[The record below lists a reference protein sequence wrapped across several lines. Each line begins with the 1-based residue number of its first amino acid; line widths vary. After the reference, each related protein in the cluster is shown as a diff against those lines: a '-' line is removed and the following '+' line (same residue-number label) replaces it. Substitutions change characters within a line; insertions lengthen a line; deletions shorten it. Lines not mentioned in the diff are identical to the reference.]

1 VLSVEVRLR
10 GVACNIACRYCY
22 QEAERAAQ
30 RPARNGLE
38 PVFRALERN
47 GGPFTVF
54 GGEPLAAPK
63 DTLRQLW
70 QWGLDRHGSNGVQTN
85 GVLIDD
91 EYLEMFRAYKVDVG
105 ISIDG
110 PGELN
115 DARWAGSLERT
126 RSATARTE
134 AAIAALCARG
144 TPPSLIVTLSR
155 GNVAADRLP
164 RWLAWL
170 RSLVA
175 SGVTSIRLHL
185 LEVDSEHARVELAL
199 SDDEAFNAL
208 AGALDLSRE
217 CGVSFDVFSDIDAL
231 LRGRD
236 DHVTCVWRACD
247 PLTTPAVQGI
257 EGDGS
262 ASNCGRVNKEGVGF
276 GKAARRGYERYIALY
291 QTPQEH
297 GGCQDCRFFL
307 ACRGHCPGT
316 AIDGD
321 WRNRTEHC
329 GVLKRLFA
337 LFEDRLR
344 AEGVEPVSLSP
355 RRREIEQKTV
365 LAWSRGLNLSIR
377 EAFDTART
385 P

>member
-1 VLSVEVRLR
+1 MGVEVRLR

-22 QEAERAAQ
+22 QEAERASQ
-30 RPARNGLE
+30 HPGRNTLE

-47 GGPFTVF
+47 GGPFTLF

-70 QWGLDRHGSNGVQTN
+70 QWGLDRYGSNGVQTN

-91 EYLEMFRAYKVDVG
+91 DFLEMFRAFKVDVG

-126 RSATARTE
+126 RGATARTE

-144 TPPSLIVTLSR
+144 TPPSLIVTLTR

-164 RWLAWL
+164 QWLAWL
-170 RSLVA
+170 RSLA
-175 SGVTSIRLHL
+175 TSGVTSIRLHL
-185 LEVDSEHARVELAL
+185 LEVDSDEVRARLAL
-199 SDDEAFNAL
+199 TEDETLDAL
-208 AGALDLSRE
+208 LAALDLSQE
-217 CGVSFDVFSDIDAL
+217 CGISFDIFSDIEAL

-236 DHVTCVWRACD
+236 DHATCVWRACD

-257 EGDGS
+257 EGDGT
-262 ASNCGRVNKEGVGF
+262 ASNCGRVNKDGVGF
-276 GKAARRGYERYIALY
+276 GKAAQRGYERYIALY
-291 QTPQEH
+291 QTPQQY

-307 ACRGHCPGT
+307 ACKGYCPGT

-329 GVLKRLFA
+329 GLLKRLFTI
-337 LFEDRLR
+337 FEDRLR
-344 AEGVEPVSLSP
+344 GSGVEPVSISP
-355 RRREIEQKTV
+355 RRRDVERMT
-365 LAWSRGLNLSIR
+365 LAAWSRGENLSIR
-377 EAFDTART
+377 EALERL
-385 P
+385 PQR